1 MNHLA
6 IVGLS
11 SLESS
16 SFLLGDNDELYESGS
31 EMLLVME
38 EPIMFIM
45 LAAIGELELG
55 EHVELFGE
63 EVKDIARPLPT
74 RLEA

>member
-6 IVGLS
+6 IVGLF

-16 SFLLGDNDELYESGS
+16 SFLLGDKGELLESGS

-45 LAAIGELELG
+45 LAAMGELELG
-55 EHVELFGE
+55 EQVELFGE

>member
-1 MNHLA
+1 
-6 IVGLS
+6 
-11 SLESS
+11 
-16 SFLLGDNDELYESGS
+16 
-31 EMLLVME
+31 MLLVME
-38 EPIMFIM
+38 ESIMFIM
-45 LAAIGELELG
+45 LAAMGELELG